1 MPGYLNRPEESQKRL
16 LDGWYRTGD
25 MMRRD
30 AEGFFYFVD
39 RVDDMFVCGG
49 ENIYPGEVEL
59 LLEKHPGVAQAAV
72 VPVPDEIKGQIPA
85 AFIVRRPGSTVDEHE
100 LKSFALT
107 SGPAYQHPRF
117 VRFIDE
123 MPLSAT
129 NKIDK
134 TRIKKMATELSR

>member
-1 MPGYLNRPEESQKRL
+1 
-16 LDGWYRTGD
+16 